1 MTVGAGLVIFIS
13 AQAARRQ
20 DDGASPFVDGQALRT
35 RAADESLDHRLLAPG
50 PLGMREAISAS
61 LFKNLTGLPMSQ
73 KLGQVESSDQFMN
86 KTF

>member
-20 DDGASPFVDGQALRT
+20 DDGASPFVDGQTLRT
-35 RAADESLDHRLLAPG
+35 HAADEALDPPLLGPG

-61 LFKNLTGLPMSQ
+61 LFKNLAGLPMSR
-73 KLGQVESSDQFMN
+73 KFGTGREL
-86 KTF
+86 